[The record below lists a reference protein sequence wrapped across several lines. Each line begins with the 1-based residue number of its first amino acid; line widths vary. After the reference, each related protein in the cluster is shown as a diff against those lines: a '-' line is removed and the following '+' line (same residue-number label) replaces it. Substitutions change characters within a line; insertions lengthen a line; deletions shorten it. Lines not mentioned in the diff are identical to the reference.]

1 MKIRFGFKRRSVL
14 ITSLLACLAF
24 VCMAIVGWD
33 LPVDLAVQFLI
44 LCVVLLLSIIAAAFL
59 TVWLIQWLKRL
70 MS

>member
-33 LPVDLAVQFLI
+33 LPVDLAVKFLV
-44 LCVVLLLSIIAAAFL
+44 LSVALLLSIIVAAFV
-59 TVWLIQWLKRL
+59 TVWVIQRLKRL